1 MLLVTGPTGTI
12 GRPLIDILI
21 NEGAKVRAVTHGP
34 QAANL
39 PAEVEVVQGDLGRP
53 AAIAPFLKGVTG
65 LFLYPRAVGQ
75 AAGELLRLARQR
87 GVQRVVAARA
97 LRTDELVGQR
107 PVLTGPQSLTHWQL
121 VATIGEVLGRP
132 LRYHELPPEAATQGM
147 LADHAAAFRYQ
158 QPAGSNR

>member
-1 MLLVTGPTGTI
+1 
-12 GRPLIDILI
+12 
-21 NEGAKVRAVTHGP
+21 
-34 QAANL
+34 
-39 PAEVEVVQGDLGRP
+39 
-53 AAIAPFLKGVTG
+53 
-65 LFLYPRAVGQ
+65 
-75 AAGELLRLARQR
+75 
-87 GVQRVVAARA
+87 VAARA

-147 LADHAAAFRYQ
+147 LADHAAAFRNQ